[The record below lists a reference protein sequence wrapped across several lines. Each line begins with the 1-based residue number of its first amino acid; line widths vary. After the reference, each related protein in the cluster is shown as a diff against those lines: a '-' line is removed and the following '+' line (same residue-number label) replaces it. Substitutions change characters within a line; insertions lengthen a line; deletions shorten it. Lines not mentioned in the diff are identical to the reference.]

1 VIDAEVAIAAADA
14 GAAVVRARF
23 GTPLE
28 RFEKAPMDFATD
40 ADLAAGCVITGL
52 RGQPLH
58 TGAGGLVAA
67 ADSKTHAALI
77 EIIGHQLAERGCG
90 PGRE

>member
-1 VIDAEVAIAAADA
+1 MIDAEVAIAAADA

-40 ADLAAGCVITGL
+40 ADLAAEQAILEVL
-52 RGQPLH
+52 RAARPDDAYQ
-58 TGAGGLVAA
+58 GAGAGNEGAA
-67 ADSKTHAALI
+67 AA
-77 EIIGHQLAERGCG
+77 R
-90 PGRE
+90 